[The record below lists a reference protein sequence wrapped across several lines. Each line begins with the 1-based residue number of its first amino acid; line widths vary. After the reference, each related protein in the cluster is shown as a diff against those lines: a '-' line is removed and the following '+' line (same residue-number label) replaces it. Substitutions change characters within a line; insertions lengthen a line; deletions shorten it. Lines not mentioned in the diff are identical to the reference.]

1 MNEAVNCVMN
11 LRETGPDERNACIYS
26 IHQRFKHFCDWLL
39 DIVATGDL
47 DAFFPAATREY
58 APIVDEVWRDPAIQE
73 TFKRREELHCL
84 PDVAK
89 YFLDR
94 VCLNYVFFTCFA
106 VKHIPFCRILLTFSM
121 LR

>member
-1 MNEAVNCVMN
+1 MDLV
-11 LRETGPDERNACIYS
+11 ETGVDESKQCIYS
-26 IHQRFKHFCDWLL
+26 INQRFKHFSDWLL

-73 TFKRREELHCL
+73 TYKRREELHCL

-89 YFLDR
+89 FFLDR
-94 VCLNYVFFTCFA
+94 VCPNSILCSIFRYFGSLLFY
-106 VKHIPFCRILLTFSM
+106 PF